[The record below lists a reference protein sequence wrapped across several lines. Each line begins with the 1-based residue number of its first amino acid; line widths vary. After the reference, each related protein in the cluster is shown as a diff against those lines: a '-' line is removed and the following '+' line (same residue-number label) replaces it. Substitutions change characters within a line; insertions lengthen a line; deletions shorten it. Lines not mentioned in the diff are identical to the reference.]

1 LYTQHNNKKRKK
13 GQGKANVIFLNIPH
27 KKSKKE
33 ILPQISAFFL
43 SFTIV
48 HSNIS
53 IQKVKQKYLQNE
65 LIIAL
70 QYSLKSGIV
79 IPPALLFLLSIAL
92 AIRGL
97 LCFQMN
103 FRVDFSISVIKVIGI
118 LMGIALN
125 M

>member
-1 LYTQHNNKKRKK
+1 LCQYH
-13 GQGKANVIFLNIPH
+13 AVFI
-27 KKSKKE
+27 
-33 ILPQISAFFL
+33 A
-43 SFTIV
+43 
-48 HSNIS
+48 
-53 IQKVKQKYLQNE
+53 
-65 LIIAL
+65 IAL

-92 AIRGL
+92 AIHGL

-103 FRVDFSISVIKVIGI
+103 FSVDFSISVMDVIGI